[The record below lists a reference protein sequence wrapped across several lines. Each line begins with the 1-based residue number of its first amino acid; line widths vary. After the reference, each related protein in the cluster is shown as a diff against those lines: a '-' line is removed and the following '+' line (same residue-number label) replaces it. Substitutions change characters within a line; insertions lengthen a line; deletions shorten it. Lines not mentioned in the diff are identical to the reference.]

1 MRTYK
6 PLEVAISTILLV
18 STQASHAEISGTWE
32 QEASY
37 GTSQNSLQKLE
48 SVIDGEWAE
57 TAGSF
62 ALTAITRIRLDT
74 ESNLNT
80 GEWALNYES
89 RLNDQREYIGN
100 DGKHGEITLRELYFD
115 AEFWGGYWR
124 VGKQQVVWGQSDGL
138 KVLDQVNPQSFGEF
152 ILDDFDDSRIPLWML
167 NVEVAFKDDT
177 LQILWIPDASTHALP
192 DLNTPYALTS
202 NELVPSMPV
211 DAKGRALIPVTFK
224 KRHDPKRFWADSD
237 VGLRYSI
244 FTDSGWDITYNYLY
258 HYQDLPVLYQ
268 QVVGSG
274 VDTKIEIMPTF
285 KRSHLLGG
293 TLSNALGDFTLR
305 GEWGYSTDTY
315 FVSSNVNTQGIEKSA
330 ELSTVVGLD
339 YQGISDMFISLQW
352 FQSHLFD
359 YEKTIIRNQNNQNL
373 TLLVQH
379 DFMNETLR
387 LESLFIH
394 NLSHEDGLARPK
406 IIYQLSSDVEV
417 YTGADIFYGKPKG
430 LFGQFSQ
437 QDRVSLGFKIGF

>member
-6 PLEVAISTILLV
+6 TFEVAFIAILILN
-18 STQASHAEISGTWE
+18 THDSHAEISGIWE

-48 SVIDGEWAE
+48 SIIEGEWTE
-57 TAGSF
+57 TAGRF
-62 ALTAITRIRLDT
+62 ELTAITRIRLDT
-74 ESNLNT
+74 ESKLNAG
-80 GEWALNYES
+80 GEVLGYES
-89 RLNDQREYIGN
+89 RLNDQRFEVGN
-100 DGKHGEITLRELYFD
+100 DGDHGEVSLREFYFD
-115 AEFWGGYWR
+115 VEFWGSYWR

-138 KVLDQVNPQSFGEF
+138 KVLDQVNPQSFSEF
-152 ILDDFDDSRIPLWML
+152 ILDDFDDSRIPLWMVNL
-167 NVEVAFKDDT
+167 EVAFKDDT
-177 LQILWIPDASTHALP
+177 LQILWIPDASTHVLP
-192 DLNTPYALTS
+192 GFETPYALTNS
-202 NELVPSMPV
+202 ELVPTAPV
-211 DAKGRALIPVTFK
+211 DANGQDLFPVTFR
-224 KRHDPKRFWADSD
+224 KRQDPKRFLADSD

-244 FTDSGWDITYNYLY
+244 FTESGWDMTFNYLY
-258 HYQDLPVLYQ
+258 HYKDLPALYQ

-274 VDTKIEIMPTF
+274 VDTRIEIMPTF

-315 FVSSNVNTQGIEKSA
+315 LVSSNVNVQGIEKSA
-330 ELSTVVGLD
+330 ELSTVFGVD
-339 YQGISDMFISLQW
+339 YQGLSDMFISLQW

-359 YEKTIIRNQNNQNL
+359 YEKTIIRDQNNQNL

-394 NLSHEDGLARPK
+394 NLNHKDGLTRLK
-406 IIYQLSSDVEV
+406 IIYQLSSDLEV
-417 YTGADIFYGKPKG
+417 YTGADIFYGKQKG
-430 LFGQFSQ
+430 LFGQFKQ
-437 QDRVSLGFKIGF
+437 QDRMSLGFKLGF